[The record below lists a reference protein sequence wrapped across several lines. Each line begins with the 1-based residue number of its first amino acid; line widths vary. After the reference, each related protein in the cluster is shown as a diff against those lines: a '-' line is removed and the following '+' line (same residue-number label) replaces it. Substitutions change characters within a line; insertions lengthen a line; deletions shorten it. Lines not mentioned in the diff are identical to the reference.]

1 MQTQVQVTGA
11 GPLTD
16 CLSPFTS
23 TLSKLGVTRYRLRRL
38 HPLVPTT
45 HLEIIFRLPPS
56 SQMSDLLI
64 HPSTNSSRNSR
75 LSRRSSASR
84 RILSPVAANMS
95 DRNSFLG
102 SIKGSIKDK
111 LSRSPSNASQGSTR
125 QPRHQPQPQVQP
137 VRLSA
142 GATSGQGISANPFS
156 NPFSTAAPPTQV
168 PRESH
173 PRPCNCPDHLAQI
186 LTASLQTMS
195 LLRHI
200 LVHPPAEPAPT
211 HQHHHRPTPRVIQV
225 PRRPGSL
232 PSPSLPRRINMPS

>member
-1 MQTQVQVTGA
+1 
-11 GPLTD
+11 
-16 CLSPFTS
+16 
-23 TLSKLGVTRYRLRRL
+23 
-38 HPLVPTT
+38 
-45 HLEIIFRLPPS
+45 
-56 SQMSDLLI
+56 MSDLLI

-84 RILSPVAANMS
+84 RIFSPVAASM
-95 DRNSFLG
+95 DGRNSFLG

-156 NPFSTAAPPTQV
+156 NPFSTAAPPTQA
-168 PRESH
+168 PRESRLCLSNY
-173 PRPCNCPDHLAQI
+173 PVHLTQT

-200 LVHPPAEPAPT
+200 LVCPPAEPAPT
-211 HQHHHRPTPRVIQV
+211 HQRHLQSMPCGIQAPRP
-225 PRRPGSL
+225 PGCLPSLSL
-232 PSPSLPRRINMPS
+232 PQRISMPS